1 MKKRMK
7 SLLLVSILSLGIAF
21 TAFKTKYVYCEED
34 YLSLPLFFS
43 FFNLNW
49 TKLGGCN
56 YIPIV
61 SVRFKCYR
69 IGFFVF

>member
-1 MKKRMK
+1 MKKGMK

-49 TKLGGCN
+49 TKLGV
-56 YIPIV
+56 IIFLLSV
-61 SVRFKCYR
+61 SDLNVTE
-69 IGFFVF
+69 

>member
-1 MKKRMK
+1 MKKGMK

-34 YLSLPLFFS
+34 YLSLPLFFP

-49 TKLGGCN
+49 TKLGGV
-56 YIPIV
+56 IIFLLSV
-61 SVRFKCYR
+61 SDLNVT
-69 IGFFVF
+69 

>member
-1 MKKRMK
+1 MKKGMK

-49 TKLGGCN
+49 TKLGG
-56 YIPIV
+56 
-61 SVRFKCYR
+61 
-69 IGFFVF
+69 GG